1 MVSKVSETKI
11 IFAGVG
17 RDCENYLPSVLK
29 GIENLSSRFRDSAMI
44 FVENDSKDLTKSIL
58 QSWGSSQKNFHL
70 INLDGLGGIPRRGLR
85 LEIARNTY
93 LEFIREHISL
103 STYDYLVVLDM
114 DDVNTSGVDLQKFRE
129 ALDFLASDGQHAA
142 VFANQAGTYYDMWTL
157 RHPELCPGDIWQDVL
172 NYVHKNKVSDEE
184 AYNNTFSKRVFS
196 LDQATEMLEVDSAF
210 GGFGIYKLSYALNSK
225 NPYLGSQVKVL
236 TDENS
241 QVNIFRWEVCEH
253 VQFNIGIRN
262 IGGRLFIKPD
272 LINSTNSGMEFPP
285 SAFRNFIF

>member
-1 MVSKVSETKI
+1 
-11 IFAGVG
+11 
-17 RDCENYLPSVLK
+17 
-29 GIENLSSRFRDSAMI
+29 
-44 FVENDSKDLTKSIL
+44 
-58 QSWGSSQKNFHL
+58 
-70 INLDGLGGIPRRGLR
+70 
-85 LEIARNTY
+85 
-93 LEFIREHISL
+93 
-103 STYDYLVVLDM
+103 
-114 DDVNTSGVDLQKFRE
+114 
-129 ALDFLASDGQHAA
+129 
-142 VFANQAGTYYDMWTL
+142 
-157 RHPELCPGDIWQDVL
+157 
-172 NYVHKNKVSDEE
+172 
-184 AYNNTFSKRVFS
+184 
-196 LDQATEMLEVDSAF
+196 MLEVDSAF